1 MSGLV
6 VDVVF
11 RDRVLETVP
20 FDRPT
25 LRVGRMPE
33 NDLVIDNL
41 AVSRFHARL
50 HLEDRRVFLEDA
62 GSENGCL
69 VNDERVAGRREIAP
83 GDRIQI
89 GKHELRVRSAA
100 ADDGAGR
107 RAGRRKSD
115 GFDGGRTYLVGMQ
128 PAPSHA
134 PASADAPAPPVAP
147 TAQPKEEI
155 PMIEKRSA
163 PVSVPVG
170 VVASPSSPEAGGVA
184 PGPPGHEL
192 DFDFVGTLGDEP
204 ERSAAASPP
213 PTPVRESV
221 AAAAAVPPSPAPM
234 HAGFIVQHQ
243 GKLERVVAWQKDQLV
258 AGRAADCDVLL
269 GVDEVS
275 RRHARFERVGNRFEV
290 CDLGS
295 VNGTFVNGRRV
306 ERQALQVGDVVQI
319 EGFKLTFV
327 LDRQP
332 IDEMVAPP
340 APPAAAE
347 QKDDTFAMTML
358 QEQMPHRPGFTEV
371 LAKPG
376 PGEVRAPANE
386 AEVEA
391 VALPE
396 GDLFTDELDEVVP
409 IAEEVEKL
417 EAPVAVPLRGSS
429 RATSLQ
435 DLGRVSAPKLGEREV
450 VFELRVRV
458 ELLPPALREAFE
470 AAGASELVL
479 PAELRLKS

>member
-11 RDRVLETVP
+11 RDQVLETVP

-50 HLEDRRVFLEDA
+50 QLEERRVFLEDA

-89 GKHELRVRSAA
+89 GKHELRVRSAS
-100 ADDGAGR
+100 ADDGSGR
-107 RAGRRKSD
+107 RANRRKSD
-115 GFDGGRTYLVGMQ
+115 GFDGARTYLVGMQ
-128 PAPSHA
+128 PAPAFA
-134 PASADAPAPPVAP
+134 PEAGA
-147 TAQPKEEI
+147 AQPKEEI
-155 PMIEKRSA
+155 PMSEKRSA
-163 PVSVPVG
+163 SVSVPVG
-170 VVASPSSPEAGGVA
+170 VASS
-184 PGPPGHEL
+184 HEL
-192 DFDFVGTLGDEP
+192 DFDFGGTLGDEP
-204 ERSAAASPP
+204 ENAAALAPAP
-213 PTPVRESV
+213 APV
-221 AAAAAVPPSPAPM
+221 APM
-234 HAGFIVQHQ
+234 HAGFLVQHQ
-243 GKLERVVAWQKDQLV
+243 GKLERVVAWRKDQLV
-258 AGRAADCDVLL
+258 AGRSADCDVLL

-275 RRHARFERVGNRFEV
+275 RRHARFERVEGRFEV

-295 VNGTFVNGRRV
+295 VNGTFVNGHRV
-306 ERQALQVGDVVQI
+306 ERQALQVGDIVQI

-340 APPAAAE
+340 APVAAPAAASE
-347 QKDDTFAMTML
+347 QDRFAMTML
-358 QEQMPHRPGFTEV
+358 QEEMPHRTGFTD
-371 LAKPG
+371 LP
-376 PGEVRAPANE
+376 PTPAPREAIANE
-386 AEVEA
+386 AEVDA

-396 GDLFTDELDEVVP
+396 GDLFAEELVEVV
-409 IAEEVEKL
+409 ALADETEKP

-429 RATSLQ
+429 RATSVQ
-435 DLGRVSAPKLGEREV
+435 ELGRVSAPKLGEREL

-458 ELLPPALREAFE
+458 DLLPPALREAFE

-479 PAELRLKS
+479 PAELRLRA

>member
-11 RDRVLETVP
+11 RDQVLETVP

-50 HLEDRRVFLEDA
+50 QLDERRVFLEDA

-69 VNDERVAGRREIAP
+69 VNEERVNGRREIAP

-89 GKHELRVRSAA
+89 GKHELRVRSAS

-115 GFDGGRTYLVGMQ
+115 GFDGARTYLVGMQ
-128 PAPSHA
+128 PAASPAQQAEA
-134 PASADAPAPPVAP
+134 PLSRVAP
-147 TAQPKEEI
+147 TAQAKEEI
-155 PMIEKRSA
+155 PMSEKRSA

-170 VVASPSSPEAGGVA
+170 VATK
-184 PGPPGHEL
+184 GHEL
-192 DFDFVGTLGDEP
+192 DFEFGGTLGDDAE
-204 ERSAAASPP
+204 SAAAPAGA
-213 PTPVRESV
+213 T
-221 AAAAAVPPSPAPM
+221 PAPVAVM
-234 HAGFIVQHQ
+234 HAGFLVQHQ
-243 GKLERVVAWQKDQLV
+243 GKLERIVAWSKDQLV
-258 AGRAADCDVLL
+258 AGRSADCDVLL

-275 RRHARFERVGNRFEV
+275 RRHARFERVEDRFEV

-295 VNGTFVNGRRV
+295 VNGTFVNGQRV
-306 ERQALQVGDVVQI
+306 ERKALQVGDVVQI

-340 APPAAAE
+340 APPVAAE
-347 QKDDTFAMTML
+347 PPVPAHQDTFFAMTML
-358 QEQMPHRPGFTEV
+358 QEQMPPAPGFSEE
-371 LAKPG
+371 LANPV
-376 PGEVRAPANE
+376 PIEERAPLAD
-386 AEVEA
+386 AIEVEA

-396 GDLFTDELDEVVP
+396 GDLFADELDEVVP
-409 IAEEVEKL
+409 LAEEIEKP
-417 EAPVAVPLRGSS
+417 ETPTAAPLRGSS
-429 RATSLQ
+429 RATSVQ

-470 AAGASELVL
+470 AAGATDLVL
-479 PAELRLKS
+479 PAELRVKA

>member
-1 MSGLV
+1 
-6 VDVVF
+6 
-11 RDRVLETVP
+11 
-20 FDRPT
+20 
-25 LRVGRMPE
+25 MPE
-33 NDLVIDNL
+33 NDLVIDNH

-50 HLEDRRVFLEDA
+50 HLEERRVFLEDA

-69 VNDERVAGRREIAP
+69 VNDERVVGRREIAP

-115 GFDGGRTYLVGMQ
+115 AFDGARTYLVGMHPGPSLS
-128 PAPSHA
+128 PAPA
-134 PASADAPAPPVAP
+134 EAPAPPVGPA
-147 TAQPKEEI
+147 AQPKEEI
-155 PMIEKRSA
+155 PMSEKRSA
-163 PVSVPVG
+163 PVSVPVD
-170 VVASPSSPEAGGVA
+170 VVAQPSPS
-184 PGPPGHEL
+184 GHEL

-204 ERSAAASPP
+204 EAAASAPSS
-213 PTPVRESV
+213 PTTSLPTERLADVAP
-221 AAAAAVPPSPAPM
+221 AAAPEPAAAPM

-243 GKLERVVAWQKDQLV
+243 GKLERVVAWRGEQLV

-275 RRHARFERVGNRFEV
+275 RRHARFERVGDRFEV

-332 IDEMVAPP
+332 IEEMVAPP
-340 APPAAAE
+340 ASAASAPAAPKEDA
-347 QKDDTFAMTML
+347 FAMTML

-376 PGEVRAPANE
+376 PGEPRATASE
-386 AEVEA
+386 AEDVA
-391 VALPE
+391 VALPA
-396 GDLFTDELDEVVP
+396 GDLFAEDLDDVVP
-409 IAEEVEKL
+409 LEDEAEKP

-429 RATSLQ
+429 RATSVQ

-458 ELLPPALREAFE
+458 ELLPPALRDAFE
-470 AAGASELVL
+470 AAGAGELVL
-479 PAELRLKS
+479 PAELRVKS

>member
-11 RDRVLETVP
+11 RDQVLETVP

-50 HLEDRRVFLEDA
+50 QLEERRVFLEDA

-69 VNDERVAGRREIAP
+69 VNEERVAGRREIAP

-89 GKHELRVRSAA
+89 GKHELRVRSAS
-100 ADDGAGR
+100 ADDGSR

-115 GFDGGRTYLVGMQ
+115 GFDGARTYLVGMQ
-128 PAPSHA
+128 PTPSTAPQAEA
-134 PASADAPAPPVAP
+134 PLSRVAP
-147 TAQPKEEI
+147 TAQAKEEI
-155 PMIEKRSA
+155 PMSEKRSA

-170 VVASPSSPEAGGVA
+170 VAT
-184 PGPPGHEL
+184 PGHEL
-192 DFDFVGTLGDEP
+192 DFEFGGTLGDESDGAAEP
-204 ERSAAASPP
+204 ASAA
-213 PTPVRESV
+213 PV
-221 AAAAAVPPSPAPM
+221 SPAPASGL
-234 HAGFIVQHQ
+234 HAGFLVQHQ
-243 GKLERVVAWQKDQLV
+243 GKLERIVAWRKDQLV

-275 RRHARFERVGNRFEV
+275 RRHARFERVEDRFEV

-295 VNGTFVNGRRV
+295 VNGTFVNGHRV
-306 ERQALQVGDVVQI
+306 ERKALQVGDIVQI

-340 APPAAAE
+340 APVATAAAAPE
-347 QKDDTFAMTML
+347 QDKYAMTML
-358 QEQMPHRPGFTEV
+358 QEEMPHRTGFTE
-371 LAKPG
+371 LIPT
-376 PGEVRAPANE
+376 PTPAPPPVAHVAV
-386 AEVEA
+386 AES
-391 VALPE
+391 ALPE
-396 GDLFTDELDEVVP
+396 GDLFAEELVEVVAETDETEKP
-409 IAEEVEKL
+409 EE
-417 EAPVAVPLRGSS
+417 PVATPLRGSS
-429 RATSLQ
+429 RATSVQ
-435 DLGRVSAPKLGEREV
+435 DLGRLSAPKLGEREV

-470 AAGASELVL
+470 AAGATELVL
-479 PAELRLKS
+479 PAELRVKA